1 MLRMEIFKSRY
12 RHLLRSYLKESSEK
26 ALYQA
31 QLFSRKSI
39 LQQISPEEII
49 SLHSE
54 ALKEIF
60 PDIQEEVLLS
70 FDFLLEVMVDYGL
83 AYQEHQSMRDQQLEI
98 KSEIE
103 IAASIQENLLET
115 SIPQIVDLDIGAT
128 SIPAKQMNGDF
139 YHFIQEGQSIHIA
152 VADVIGKGIPAAI
165 CMSMIKYAID
175 SLPESRKSPHFVLES
190 INRVVEDNL
199 EEGMFITMFYG
210 MYDTVNHSFTYGA
223 AGHEQGFYYH
233 SAANSFEDLA
243 TKGLVLGVD
252 PNFTY
257 EQYQKQ
263 VEPGDMIV
271 LLSDGVTEARTDD
284 GFIERSVITDL
295 IEKYKQLTAQEMVE
309 QIYRD
314 LEKMQ
319 NFEMNDDFTL
329 IILRRKV

>member
-1 MLRMEIFKSRY
+1 MEIFKSRY

-60 PDIQEEVLLS
+60 PDMQEEVLLS

-115 SIPQIVDLDIGAT
+115 SIPQIADLDIGAT

-263 VEPGDMIV
+263 VKPGDMIV

-319 NFEMNDDFTL
+319 NYEMNDDFTL

>member
-1 MLRMEIFKSRY
+1 MEIFKSRY

-295 IEKYKQLTAQEMVE
+295 IGKYKQLTAQEMVE